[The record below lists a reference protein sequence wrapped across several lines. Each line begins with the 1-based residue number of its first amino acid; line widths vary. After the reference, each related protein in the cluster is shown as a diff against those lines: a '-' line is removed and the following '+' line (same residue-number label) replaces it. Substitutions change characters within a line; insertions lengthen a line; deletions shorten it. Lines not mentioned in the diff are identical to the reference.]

1 MKEQI
6 LQILEGIRPDVDF
19 KKETALMEEGVID
32 SFDIIQIISELND
45 NFDVNISV
53 DELLPENFDSA
64 DAMAALIARLQSEQ

>member
-19 KKETALMEEGVID
+19 KKENALVEEGVID

-53 DELLPENFDSA
+53 DDLLPENFDSA
-64 DAMAALIARLQSEQ
+64 DAMAALIARLQNEQ

>member
-6 LQILEGIRPDVDF
+6 TQILEGIRPDVDF

-53 DELLPENFDSA
+53 DELLPENFDSV